1 VIEFNPDPRYQQ
13 YWRHFRT
20 GRFWDAHEV
29 LEDLWQKSSGTDR
42 TFYQG
47 LIQVAAALHH
57 LGEGNMHGADRLSRT
72 AREKLEPLGT
82 QYQGVQLESL
92 MMGLSIC
99 LEDARRSLDDEG
111 RITDLRPR
119 IPRVDLVSG
128 LDPAAG
134 SD

>member
-1 VIEFNPDPRYQQ
+1 VNEFEPDPRYQQ

-20 GRFWDAHEV
+20 GKFWDAHEV
-29 LEDLWQKSSGTDR
+29 LEDLWRESTGTDR

-57 LGEGNMHGADRLSRT
+57 LGEGNMHGADRLSRA

-82 QYQGVQLESL
+82 QYQGVQIESL
-92 MMGLSIC
+92 MMGLTIC
-99 LEDARRSLDDEG
+99 LEDARRSLDGDG
-111 RITDLRPR
+111 RITDRRRR
-119 IPRVDLVSG
+119 IPRVDLAYG
-128 LDPAAG
+128 LDPASC